1 MSEQFTR
8 WDPVDQLQSEEDMA
22 MYLDACLEEDPGDG
36 SVVRAA
42 LNDIARAQGMTQLAK
57 ATGITREGL
66 YKALAPTGNPEFS
79 TILKV
84 IKALKMTHREDL
96 IPLLVPAEGR
106 IAVQRSAR
114 RAEAADVTIHGDGTL
129 VGEYALTVA
138 DSALA
143 AADTVLMYD
152 WDTLEMARGVVPDW
166 RP

>member
-1 MSEQFTR
+1 MSEQFSR

-66 YKALAPTGNPEFS
+66 YKALSPTGNPEFS

-84 IKALKMTHREDL
+84 IKALKIKLH
-96 IPLLVPAEGR
+96 A
-106 IAVQRSAR
+106 SA
-114 RAEAADVTIHGDGTL
+114 G
-129 VGEYALTVA
+129 GEP
-138 DSALA
+138 LA
-143 AADTVLMYD
+143 AA
-152 WDTLEMARGVVPDW
+152 
-166 RP
+166 